1 MTYDVLEKVSKK
13 DLIQW
18 MRNNVFL
25 PEISN
30 ERFLRDV
37 KLDRLFAVEK
47 ELLEKDKKLN
57 KQLEAN
63 TGNTTAFMAI
73 VIESQKNDE
82 KIEKVNAEI
91 QKLLGLKGGD
101 EE

>member
-1 MTYDVLEKVSKK
+1 MTYDVLEMVSKH

-25 PEISN
+25 PNISN

-37 KLDRLFAVEK
+37 KLDRLFEEEK
-47 ELLEKDKKLN
+47 ELLEKDKELN

-63 TGNTTAFMAI
+63 TANTVAFMAI
-73 VIESQKNDE
+73 LIDSQKNDE
-82 KIEKVNAEI
+82 KMEKVNAEI
-91 QKLLGLKGGD
+91 QKLLNLKGG
-101 EE
+101 EG

>member
-1 MTYDVLEKVSKK
+1 MTYDVLEKVSKH

-25 PEISN
+25 PNISN

-37 KLDRLFAVEK
+37 KLDRLFEEEK
-47 ELLEKDKKLN
+47 ELLEKDKELN

-63 TGNTTAFMAI
+63 TANTVAFMAI
-73 VIESQKNDE
+73 LIDSQKNDE
-82 KIEKVNAEI
+82 KMEKVNAEI
-91 QKLLGLKGGD
+91 QKLLNLKGG
-101 EE
+101 EG